1 MSIDPFA
8 SVALGTTPVLVSR
21 LGLGTLPLGNF
32 HRVVADVE
40 AVDVVA
46 HAVDAGVR
54 YIDTAPDYG
63 FGLAEV
69 RVGAALRSRPRA
81 SWVLSTKVGRLLR
94 ADAPPDPGHFV
105 GGHPI
110 FVETP
115 AVNPVF
121 DFSYEATLTSLEESL
136 DRLGLDRVDVVFIHD
151 PDEHFGEALDGA
163 YRALERLRADGRV
176 LAIGVGMNQPEMLVA
191 FAREGDFDCFLV
203 AGKYTLLDQGALT
216 ELMPLCQKRRIGLV
230 LGGAF
235 NTGILA
241 NARADRGD
249 LASGAT
255 FEHGP
260 VPDAVM
266 RRVQAIQSVCDRHG
280 VTLKAAAAQF
290 PFGHPAV
297 SSVLMGVRSPAELDE
312 DIQLLRRPIPGDLW
326 HELRHEGLL
335 DADAPAPS

>member
-1 MSIDPFA
+1 MAINPFA
-8 SVALGTTPVLVSR
+8 SVALGNSPVLVSR
-21 LGLGTLPLGNF
+21 LGLGTLPLANF
-32 HRVVADVE
+32 HRVVSGGEAADIVS
-40 AVDVVA
+40 
-46 HAVDAGVR
+46 HAVDIGVR

-63 FGLAEV
+63 FGLAEE
-69 RVGAALRSRPRA
+69 RVGAALRTKPRS

-94 ADAPPDPGHFV
+94 SDAPPDPGHFV
-105 GGHPI
+105 SGKPI

-115 AVNPVF
+115 PVNPVF

-151 PDEHFGEALDGA
+151 PDDHFREALDGA

-176 LAIGVGMNQPEMLVA
+176 LAIGVGMNQAQMLVD

-203 AGKYTLLDQGALT
+203 AGKYTLLDQGALK
-216 ELMPLCQKRRIGLV
+216 ELMPLCHRRGIGLI

-241 NARADRGD
+241 NAQADRGD

-260 VPDAVM
+260 VPDPVM
-266 RRVQAIQSVCDRHG
+266 SRVRAIQSICDRHG
-280 VTLKAAAAQF
+280 VPLKAAAAQF

-297 SSVLMGVRSPAELDE
+297 SSVLIGVRSPEELDE
-312 DIQLLRRPIPGDLW
+312 DIQLLRRTIPGELW
-326 HELRHEGLL
+326 QELRHEGFL
-335 DADAPAPS
+335 DVDAAIPS

>member
-1 MSIDPFA
+1 MAINPFA
-8 SVALGTTPVLVSR
+8 SVALGNSPVLVSR
-21 LGLGTLPLGNF
+21 LGLGTLPLANF
-32 HRVVADVE
+32 HRVVSDSEAADIVS
-40 AVDVVA
+40 
-46 HAVDAGVR
+46 HAVDIGIR

-63 FGLAEV
+63 FGLAEE
-69 RVGAALRSRPRA
+69 RVGAALRTRA
-81 SWVLSTKVGRLLR
+81 RSSWVLSTKVGRLLR
-94 ADAPPDPGHFV
+94 SDAPPDPGHFV
-105 GGHPI
+105 GGKPI

-115 AVNPVF
+115 PVNPVF

-151 PDEHFGEALDGA
+151 PDDHFREALEGA

-176 LAIGVGMNQPEMLVA
+176 LAIGVGMNQARMLVD

-203 AGKYTLLDQGALT
+203 AGKYTLLDQGALK
-216 ELMPLCQKRRIGLV
+216 ELMPLCQRRGIGLI

-241 NARADRGD
+241 NAQADRGD

-260 VPDAVM
+260 VPDPVM
-266 RRVQAIQSVCDRHG
+266 SRVRAIQSICHRHG
-280 VTLKAAAAQF
+280 VPLKAAAAQF

-297 SSVLMGVRSPAELDE
+297 SSVLIGVRSPDELDE
-312 DIQLLRRPIPGDLW
+312 DVRLLRRTIPGELW
-326 HELRHEGLL
+326 QELRHEGFL
-335 DADAPAPS
+335 DVDAAIPS